1 MSDLL
6 TCPFCGGKAKLEHD
20 TDGSVYIDLYHK
32 DYCFLDGVD
41 TLQWFYPF
49 DGKTAEEVATESW
62 NTRAERTCEIVHDDA
77 LSEQYEDPMSKCL
90 CCGAALPEEFIGPYY
105 YCPNCGA
112 KVVE

>member
-1 MSDLL
+1 MSELL
-6 TCPFCGGKAKLEHD
+6 SCPFCGGKAKLEHD
-20 TDGSVYIDLYHK
+20 TDGSVYIVLNHK

-49 DGKTAEEVATESW
+49 DGKTAEEVATEQW
-62 NTRAERTCEIVHDDA
+62 NRRVERTCEAIPRSTLSRNWLDWECSECGQNLDA
-77 LSEQYEDPMSKCL
+77 
-90 CCGAALPEEFIGPYY
+90 AVN